1 MLRYL
6 IGSYDSAMN
15 LHINPDKNNPNII
28 PSIKRFKLLKLD
40 TSVHNGL
47 EKERVSTTKSVVDTQ
62 NLGSFAYDFELL

>member
-1 MLRYL
+1 MLRYF
-6 IGSYDSAMN
+6 IESYDCAMN

-47 EKERVSTTKSVVDTQ
+47 EKERVSTTKFVMDTQ
-62 NLGSFAYDFELL
+62 TVKVLRKR